1 MIQFIQVRLMIRKE
15 IPDLLFATSRPG
27 YDYGANAPVTP
38 EVVSRW
44 IAEVKNSGAKSILC
58 LLNEQHLKL
67 YGGLPTGLL
76 QAYRDAV
83 FQVGHV
89 PVVDHQRPPLS
100 GNELEAVE
108 QFFNE
113 LPKPVLIHCSASV
126 DRTGAAVHHLKT
138 LPSDSTN

>member
-1 MIQFIQVRLMIRKE
+1 MIREE

-27 YDYGANAPVTP
+27 YDYGANEPVSL
-38 EVVSRW
+38 EVVSQW
-44 IAEVKNSGAKSILC
+44 IAEAKSVGAKSILC

-67 YGGLPTGLL
+67 YGGLPTELL
-76 QAYRDAV
+76 QAYRDAG
-83 FQVGHV
+83 FEVGHV

-100 GNELEAVE
+100 GNELKAVE

-113 LPKPVLIHCSASV
+113 LPKPVLIHCSAGI
-126 DRTGAAVHHLKT
+126 DRTGAAVRHLKT